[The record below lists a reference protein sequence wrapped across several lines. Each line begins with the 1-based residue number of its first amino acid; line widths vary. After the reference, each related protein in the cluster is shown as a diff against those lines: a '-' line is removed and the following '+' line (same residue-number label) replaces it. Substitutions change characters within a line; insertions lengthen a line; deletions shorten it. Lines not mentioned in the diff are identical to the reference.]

1 MGKINSNIIK
11 EAKIFVSNI
20 LDTQLSEN
28 CVFHTKSHTFDVLRN
43 VELIGKYNNF
53 KNDDLNILRLCAL
66 FHDVGYV
73 KVYAEHELE
82 SSSMAIDFLRLKQID
97 ESSIKIISTAILA
110 TKNPQYPIDIYS
122 KILCDAD
129 LMHLTYDNYFEQIDL
144 MRQEW
149 KLTGIKYLNKKEFH
163 LNSIKFF
170 KSHKYHTEYGKLVL
184 QAKKEIILK
193 LIKNKISK

>member
-1 MGKINSNIIK
+1 MGKINSNTIK

-20 LDTQLSEN
+20 LETQLSEN
-28 CVFHTKSHTFDVLRN
+28 CVFHTKSHTFDVLKN
-43 VELIGKYNNF
+43 VELIGKFYNF

-73 KVYAEHELE
+73 NVYAEHELE

-110 TKNPQYPIDIYS
+110 TKIPQYPIDIFS

-149 KLTGIKYLNKKEFH
+149 KLTGIISLNQKDFH
-163 LNSIKFF
+163 INSIKFF
-170 KSHKYHTEYGKLVL
+170 KSHKYQTEYGKMVL
-184 QAKKEIILK
+184 QAKKETILK
-193 LIKNKISK
+193 LIKNKISE